1 MLARHSTLIRIVFAR
16 PATYYFSRKTKKT
29 KKPPGL
35 HDDEAFSPPP
45 NSDRTETTE
54 EQGTKKTS
62 SHNKVYIPEVPL
74 IFKDDNS
81 MLVFEVS
88 ENFKK
93 LPRIT
98 VPTYFLS
105 FASAIVMMDAFTTMA
120 YFKGIF
126 FTVPFLTFLG
136 LSTYMN

>member
-1 MLARHSTLIRIVFAR
+1 MLAKHSALTRLVFAR
-16 PATYYFSRKTKKT
+16 PATASFSRKTKRNKKT
-29 KKPPGL
+29 SGL

-45 NSDRTETTE
+45 NSEKADGTED
-54 EQGTKKTS
+54 QGAKKG

-74 IFKDDNS
+74 VFKDDNS
-81 MLVFEVS
+81 MLIFEVS

-93 LPRIT
+93 LPRFT

-105 FASAIVMMDAFTTMA
+105 FASAVVMMDAFTTMA
-120 YFKGIF
+120 YFKGVF